1 MAITG
6 IILHVESA
14 MLTSVSH
21 AMSREPDLTVYGDH
35 DGQYLVVVGEIP
47 SGKLEDRIKE
57 LEEAPGVLAAY
68 TTYVNVEDENLGE
81 PEAILQPAAQ

>member
-1 MAITG
+1 MAITS
-6 IILHVESA
+6 IILHVECA
-14 MLTSVSH
+14 KLTSVSH

-57 LEEAPGVLAAY
+57 LEESPGVLAAY
-68 TTYVNVEDENLGE
+68 TTYVNIEDEQMGE
-81 PEAILQPAAQ
+81 SEDTLQPPAQ